1 MGGIMGIRRL
11 TFNEEGM
18 VTMPSRYVCSV
29 LDEMRTAVKVG
40 RIDMVLGLIEE
51 MQTLVN
57 RMEAKLQDYSDLGY
71 TLRRAGDLKKSIRAM
86 EEQVR
91 EIEGKIGIQNDFN
104 DD

>member
-57 RMEAKLQDYSDLGY
+57 RMEAKLADYSDLGY
-71 TLRRAGDLKKSIRAM
+71 TLRGAGDLKKSLRAI
-86 EEQVR
+86 EEQVKKL
-91 EIEGKIGIQNDFN
+91 EGEVGIHEFN